1 MTNGV
6 QSPNRVHVVIVT
18 GLSGSGKSTAI
29 RALEDIGFFC
39 IDNLPIVILEKLLII
54 IDDNHEMHRIALGID
69 ARERRFLSSFGET
82 LDLIERMGHP
92 VDVLFLDAS
101 DEVIINR
108 FSETRRRH
116 PLEGESGSIT
126 EAIARERAMLAVL
139 RERARWVIDSSSL
152 NVHQLKSMVQR
163 AYDPHKTVSM
173 NVTAL
178 SFGYRLG
185 VPREADYVF
194 DCRLLSNPYFV
205 PELRRLSG
213 QDTAVKDFLAAR
225 PEWTGFV
232 SRLADLIRFA
242 LPLHEA
248 EGKPLLTLAFGCTG
262 GRHRSVAVAEA
273 VAELLRQE
281 EHAVRVVHRDIGP
294 KES

>member
-1 MTNGV
+1 ML
-6 QSPNRVHVVIVT
+6 SMSANRHWARSK
-18 GLSGSGKSTAI
+18 LWSS
-29 RALEDIGFFC
+29 ED
-39 IDNLPIVILEKLLII
+39 
-54 IDDNHEMHRIALGID
+54 RSR
-69 ARERRFLSSFGET
+69 REL
-82 LDLIERMGHP
+82 
-92 VDVLFLDAS
+92 
-101 DEVIINR
+101 
-108 FSETRRRH
+108 
-116 PLEGESGSIT
+116 GSIS
-126 EAIARERAMLAVL
+126 ILFGP
-139 RERARWVIDSSSL
+139 
-152 NVHQLKSMVQR
+152 LKKLTFACRFASED
-163 AYDPHKTVSM
+163 ANCETVSM